1 MACYISSRMNRHYAA
16 VESIFGQAAAVTAAE
31 RFTSL
36 GLRIEVNQ
44 EKPRRRDKTGT
55 RTYQGVSGELR
66 KRIQFELGTYLYQR
80 EESSPAAR
88 YGALVE
94 AAMGSAP
101 AASGGGVT
109 VSAVSGAQINFSG
122 THGLVA
128 GQALAAGGEVRFVES
143 VTSPTSVVVSAPFEE
158 LTAGMTAGAAVTYPL
173 AHDLKSVTLYDYWS
187 PETAVQRI
195 LAGGAVDE
203 MAIEVNGDFHEIR
216 FRGEASELIDNRTFQ
231 AQQAGLAAFP
241 AEPALGAYVETPVPG
256 HLGQAWLG
264 TGPDRIHT
272 VKSARITIKNNIDF
286 RSKEFGSL
294 KAQCLVPGEREVSV
308 ELELYS
314 QDKTV
319 FNELYEASRW
329 RNGLPLMIQMGN
341 APGQMC
347 GVWVPNF
354 VPEVPEFLDDEPRLR
369 WRVASSQA
377 QGAAEDEVHVAFA

>member
-1 MACYISSRMNRHYAA
+1 MACYISSGKNRHYAA

-36 GLRIEVNQ
+36 GLRVEVKQ

-55 RTYQGVSGELR
+55 RTYQGISGELR
-66 KRIQFELGTYLYQR
+66 KRIEFELGTYLYQR
-80 EESSPAAR
+80 EEGSPAAR

-101 AASGGGVT
+101 AASGGGLT
-109 VSAVSGAQINFSG
+109 VSSANGTQVGFSGA
-122 THGLVA
+122 HGLVA

-158 LTAGMTAGAAVTYPL
+158 LAAGMATGAAVTYPL

-241 AEPALGAYVETPVPG
+241 AEPALAGYVETPVPG

-286 RSKEFGSL
+286 RRRDFGSA

-319 FNELYEASRW
+319 FNELYEAAQW
-329 RNGLPLMIQMGN
+329 RNGLPLMIQMG
-341 APGQMC
+341 AAAGQMC

-354 VPEVPEFLDDEPRLR
+354 VPEVPEFVDDEPRLR

-377 QGAAEDEVHVAFA
+377 QGTAEDEVHVAFA